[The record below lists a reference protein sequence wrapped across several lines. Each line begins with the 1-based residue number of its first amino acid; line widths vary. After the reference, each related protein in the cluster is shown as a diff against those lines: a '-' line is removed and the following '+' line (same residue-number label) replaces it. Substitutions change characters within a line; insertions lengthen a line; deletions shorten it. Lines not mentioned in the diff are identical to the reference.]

1 MQGEGLLKGNFLCFF
16 LGQTPVDEELVNQR
30 IDETYTNGVLSR
42 ASVETVRLS
51 ADMVFSLVQWWLV
64 FSP

>member
-1 MQGEGLLKGNFLCFF
+1 MQGEGLLKGDFLRFF
-16 LGQTPVDEELVNQR
+16 LGQTP
-30 IDETYTNGVLSR
+30 IDEVLMDQRVDKTNTNGVLSR

>member
-1 MQGEGLLKGNFLCFF
+1 MQGEGLLKGDFLLFF

-30 IDETYTNGVLSR
+30 IYETYTKGVLSR

-51 ADMVFSLVQWWLV
+51 ADMVFSLVQWRLV

>member
-1 MQGEGLLKGNFLCFF
+1 MQGEGLLKGDFLRFF

-30 IDETYTNGVLSR
+30 IDETYTNGVLSK

>member
-1 MQGEGLLKGNFLCFF
+1 MQGEGLLKGDFLRFF
-16 LGQTPVDEELVNQR
+16 LGKTTVDE
-30 IDETYTNGVLSR
+30 VL
-42 ASVETVRLS
+42 VRLS